1 MIQFNSPF
9 SASLSGL
16 APIRSIHWL
25 ISLPMFYYWLCLQN
39 QKQKQVRKIFESN
52 NSYLMLVLLLQQSQS
67 DKNSYK
73 NWYSIYAIS
82 LCESWMEQLTCNI
95 ASKPI
100 QSNWYSLKAASSD
113 TQHRL
118 WLIEVKICLVFSSV
132 VEF

>member
-1 MIQFNSPF
+1 
-9 SASLSGL
+9 
-16 APIRSIHWL
+16 
-25 ISLPMFYYWLCLQN
+25 
-39 QKQKQVRKIFESN
+39 
-52 NSYLMLVLLLQQSQS
+52 MLVLLLQQSQS

-73 NWYSIYAIS
+73 NWYSIYTIS
-82 LCESWMEQLTCNI
+82 LRESLMEQLTCNV

-118 WLIEVKICLVFSSV
+118 WLIEVKICLLLSSV